1 MSAMKITPRLA
12 VTLTFI
18 AFGMVFGGQVG
29 AIPALKLQAGIN
41 DFDFGV
47 LTMLAAVATIVAMS
61 LGGYINRRFDHRSML
76 LFILPAIF
84 IGFVLTLTAHSF
96 LAMAITWVALS
107 FCGGTADL
115 FMNAEAGIVEQNL
128 KTPVYSSFH
137 AAVLYAMGGAG
148 FMSGYIAEHFGI
160 MYSIVPAVPFVG
172 AAIYAVHKAIPHQ
185 ATQSQ
190 STRKLNVALPIKIL
204 VLIGTVLGLDVAAE
218 LTCIQWSGQLLDHLR
233 PDLAAYSGLGVG
245 FYGLCTGTTRLFGDG
260 LRSRFGDIPLV
271 IVSLLVGLVGFIA
284 LSLQPNFAFSV
295 GAFAITGFGLGLIFP
310 CMFSLAGHLVPEARA
325 AALGLASMISG
336 PPRILLPLLLGW
348 IAQTHGL
355 SSIYI
360 AVAVGLV
367 VAIGFTWWVALE
379 MAKQKRVL
387 VSQHPSHS

>member
-1 MSAMKITPRLA
+1 MKITPRLA
-12 VTLTFI
+12 ITLTFI

-29 AIPALKLQAGIN
+29 AFPPLKLQAGVD

-47 LTMLAAVATIVAMS
+47 LSMFAAVATIVAMS

-76 LFILPAIF
+76 LVILPAS
-84 IGFVLTLTAHSF
+84 FVGLTLSLTAHSF
-96 LAMAITWVALS
+96 WAMAITWVALN
-107 FCGGTADL
+107 FCGGTMDL

-148 FMSGYIAEHFGI
+148 FMSAYIAEHFGI

-172 AAIYAVHKAIPHQ
+172 AAIYAVYKAIPRQ
-185 ATQSQ
+185 ATQSHK
-190 STRKLNVALPIKIL
+190 TRKSNIALPIKIL

-218 LTCIQWSGQLLDHLR
+218 LTCIQWSGQLLDHMR

-271 IVSLLVGLVGFIA
+271 IVSLIVGLIGFII
-284 LSLQPNFAFSV
+284 LSLQPSFAFSV

-360 AVAVGLV
+360 AAAVGLV
-367 VAIGFTWWVALE
+367 VALGFTWWTALE
-379 MAKQKRVL
+379 MAKRERAL
-387 VSQHPSHS
+387 VS